1 MPKEHKS
8 RREVINAVKSV
19 PAISALLSAHDGHFD
34 YELDLEVTVYGRNYN
49 GKKVG
54 PYVRLLTYEPGEEV
68 IKIGDW
74 GGNTFFFVVNGSL
87 DVFVKPP
94 NNNAEIKVAELAP
107 GTQFGEM
114 SVLAGVPR
122 NATIKPPQGK
132 TAQVLEIQRP
142 ALRLLRK
149 LPKFSENLD
158 NTYRKHGRDSNLEK
172 IKLIAGL
179 PPEMIE
185 QLKLFSVFRVFSKN
199 HVLFR
204 QNEAVK
210 RLYIVTEGWLHRTQ
224 ETQGATVEDFL
235 GHNYCLGVEGL
246 SGDARWPYSVTLMGR
261 TEIIE
266 ISFSQ
271 LRALPQLREALGRA
285 VAPYGPPPLG
295 SKVNY
300 KPAVRQ
306 KMLAA
311 QERIIETGLV
321 DGTNLLV
328 MDMDLCVRCGNCSLA
343 CHKIHGQS
351 RLTRR
356 GIHVTRL
363 EAPRLGAHQSVLSP
377 EVCMHCKDPECLTG
391 CPTGAIGRF
400 GMGQVDIDPKTCI
413 GCGDCAT
420 QCPYNA
426 IAMVPRKSKEVPAK
440 AGFGWKLRDLFGLKP
455 DPLPGAVDA
464 TEDLLAIKCNL
475 CSDRETLN
483 PPGKKSRA
491 YSCEENCPT
500 GALARINPREYFTEI
515 GAIEG
520 LLLVDK
526 SHAFGRNIHRSD
538 PPKRLIHILGILFT
552 VLFTAATIYGLDRY
566 GFGGTIYSFL
576 NMRWLTGIVGLV
588 GIAAVMTYPARRQV
602 YRKRRGPLRYW
613 MLAHAYLG
621 VIAGILILLHG
632 GNQSG
637 GLLTTALMITY
648 DLVIFTGIVG
658 IITYFVAP
666 RMLTRIEG
674 TPLLLDD
681 LKARREELQKEVS
694 TAASSGSEQ
703 LRNVVKK
710 RVVPRLSSFGYL
722 LRQYLKR
729 EDLDQMI
736 EAAKKRFA
744 SERAGLPN
752 DRERMKLDKAI
763 ESVATLRRIDAL
775 VYLHRSMK
783 LWLLPHVATTSLM
796 LALMIVHI
804 IQVIYYASR

>member
-1 MPKEHKS
+1 MPKEQKS
-8 RREVINAVKSV
+8 RRDVINAIKSV
-19 PAISALLSAHDGHFD
+19 PAISALLSAHEGHFD

-54 PYVRLLTYEPGEEV
+54 PYVRLLTYDPGEEV

-74 GGNTFFFVVNGSL
+74 GGNTFYFLVNGTL

-94 NNNAEIKVAELAP
+94 NNHGELKVAELAP

-122 NATIKPPQGK
+122 NATIKPPPGGA
-132 TAQVLEIQRP
+132 AQVLEVQRP

-172 IKLIAGL
+172 IKIVAGL
-179 PPEMIE
+179 PPDVIE

-199 HVLFR
+199 HLLFS
-204 QNEAVK
+204 QNEPVK
-210 RLYIVTEGWLHRTQ
+210 RLYIVTEGWLHRVQ
-224 ETQGATVEDFL
+224 ETPAGALEDFL
-235 GHNYCLGVEGL
+235 GHNYCLGAEGL
-246 SGDARWPYSVTLMGR
+246 TGDARWPYSMTLMGR
-261 TEIIE
+261 TEVIE
-266 ISFSQ
+266 ISLSQ
-271 LRALPQLREALGRA
+271 LRALPQLRDALART
-285 VAPYGPPPLG
+285 VAPYGPPPIG
-295 SKVNY
+295 SRVNH
-300 KPAVRQ
+300 KPAVRER
-306 KMLAA
+306 MLEA

-363 EAPRLGAHQSVLSP
+363 EAPRVSAHQSVLSP

-400 GMGQVDIDPKTCI
+400 GLGQVDIDPKTCI

-426 IAMVPRKSKEVPAK
+426 ISMVPRKSKEAPAK

-455 DPLPGAVDA
+455 DPLPPPVDA
-464 TEDLLAIKCNL
+464 TEDLVAIKCNL

-500 GALARINPREYFTEI
+500 GALARINPREYFREI

-520 LLLVDK
+520 LMIADK
-526 SHAFGRNIHRSD
+526 THAFGRNIHRSD
-538 PPKRLIHILGILFT
+538 PPKKIIHTLGILLT
-552 VLFTAATIYGLDRY
+552 ALFTAATIYGLDRY
-566 GFGGTIYSFL
+566 GFGAAIYSFL

-588 GIAAVMTYPARRQV
+588 GIAVVMIYPARRQV

-613 MLAHAYLG
+613 MLVHAYAGL
-621 VIAGILILLHG
+621 IAGILILLHG

-637 GLLTTALMITY
+637 GLLTTALMISW

-658 IITYFVAP
+658 IISYLVAP
-666 RMLTRIEG
+666 RILTRIEG

-681 LKARREELQKEVS
+681 LRARREELQKEVAS
-694 TAASSGSEQ
+694 ATASGSDQ
-703 LRNVVKK
+703 LRNLVKK
-710 RVVPRLSSFGYL
+710 KVIPRFMSFGYL

-729 EDLDQMI
+729 EDLDKMI
-736 EAAKKRFA
+736 EAAKQRFA
-744 SERAGLPN
+744 RERSQLVN
-752 DRERMKLDKAI
+752 EKDRMKLDRAI
-763 ESVATLRRIDAL
+763 ESVTTLRRIDAL

-783 LWLLPHVATTSLM
+783 LWLPPHVATTSLM

>member
-8 RREVINAVKSV
+8 RREVINAIKSV

-74 GGNTFFFVVNGSL
+74 GGNTFFFLVDGVL

-94 NNNAEIKVAELAP
+94 NNNAELKVAQLAP

-122 NATIKPPQGK
+122 NATIKPPQEK

-172 IKLIAGL
+172 IKQIAGL
-179 PPEMIE
+179 GPEMIE
-185 QLKLFSVFRVFSKN
+185 QLKLFSVFRVYSKN
-199 HVLFR
+199 HVLFS
-204 QNEAVK
+204 QNEPIK
-210 RLYIVTEGWLHRTQ
+210 RLYIVTEGWLHRTH
-224 ETQGATVEDFL
+224 ESQGATAEDFL
-235 GHNYCLGVEGL
+235 GHNYCLGAEAL
-246 SGDARWPYSVTLMGR
+246 SGDARWPYSMTLMGR

-266 ISFSQ
+266 ISLSQ
-271 LRALPQLREALGRA
+271 LRAMPQLRDALART

-295 SKVNY
+295 ARVNF
-300 KPAVRQ
+300 KPAVRD

-311 QERIIETGLV
+311 QERIIEAGLV

-343 CHKIHGQS
+343 CHQIHGQS

-426 IAMVPRKSKEVPAK
+426 IAMVPRKSKAAPAK

-455 DPLPGAVDA
+455 DPLPAPVDA

-500 GALARINPREYFTEI
+500 GALARINPREYFSEI

-520 LLLVDK
+520 LMLADK
-526 SHAFGRNIHRSD
+526 THAFGRNIHRSD

-552 VLFTAATIYGLDRY
+552 LLFTGATIYGLDRY

-576 NMRWLTGIVGLV
+576 NMRWLTGLVGLV

-637 GLLTTALMITY
+637 GLLTTALMISY

-681 LKARREELQKEVS
+681 LKARREELQKEV
-694 TAASSGSEQ
+694 ASASASGSDQ
-703 LRNVVKK
+703 LQNLVKK
-710 RVVPRLSSFGYL
+710 KVIPRFASFGFL

-729 EDLDQMI
+729 EELDQMLQT
-736 EAAKKRFA
+736 AKQEFA
-744 SERAGLPN
+744 
-752 DRERMKLDKAI
+752 RERSQLVNERDRAKLDRAI

-783 LWLLPHVATTSLM
+783 LWLPPHVATTSLM

-804 IQVIYYASR
+804 FQVIYYASR